1 MLGIKLPEHTSIHFD
16 NVICYLILNTRL
28 SWNVILLHNV
38 ALYKSAEKAG
48 MIYISRELFGFK
60 E

>member
-1 MLGIKLPEHTSIHFD
+1 MLGIKLLEHTSIHFD